1 MPNLIA
7 VDSGSFVAWL
17 NARDKHH
24 PRAVAFF
31 KVRRERLVTTWP
43 VITEVCHL
51 APQPARAV
59 FLRWIAAGGASV
71 FHVPDEQSAV
81 LAGLMD
87 QYDDLPMD
95 LTDASLIWLSH
106 NRGTVLIATMDRTDF
121 SVYRDA
127 GGRRF
132 RNLFFAAGSCIRR
145 HHGMRSNTGR
155 SGSSMNS

>member
-1 MPNLIA
+1 MPNPLA
-7 VDSGSFVAWL
+7 VDSGPFVAWL

-24 PRAVAFF
+24 ARAVDFF
-31 KVRRERLVTTWP
+31 KARRERLVTTWP

-71 FHVPDEQSAV
+71 FHVPDEQSAL
-81 LAGLMD
+81 LAGWME

-95 LTDASLIWLSH
+95 LADASLVWLSRH
-106 NRGTVLIATMDRTDF
+106 LGAVLIATMDRTDF
-121 SVYRDA
+121 AVYRGA

-132 RNLFFAAGSCIRR
+132 KNLFFD
-145 HHGMRSNTGR
+145 
-155 SGSSMNS
+155 